1 VVTNVDIAELMARE
15 AEQAKQPL
23 QRALRRA
30 SRRAFLWPVE
40 VEDMVRKGEDLTQLA
55 GIGPYLNKL
64 LLRWLRKAPETM
76 AALRVTLAA
85 TYLQTAIARFETIA
99 TYMTL
104 LEDAERIVSDTPW
117 PFEVPSEPKASCNGQ
132 SWATWD

>member
-1 VVTNVDIAELMARE
+1 MARE

-40 VEDMVRKGEDLTQLA
+40 VEDMVRKGEGLTQLA
-55 GIGPYLNKL
+55 RIGPCLNKL

-76 AALRVTLAA
+76 AALPVTLAA

-99 TYMTL
+99 
-104 LEDAERIVSDTPW
+104 
-117 PFEVPSEPKASCNGQ
+117 G
-132 SWATWD
+132 